1 VLTNRLV
8 ILTIG
13 KKLCQEEKFLE
24 KGPLACTAPIHA
36 GSKKV
41 SWRTSRLSP
50 TFRRANA
57 YLTGNEKIRFNE

>member
-1 VLTNRLV
+1 M
-8 ILTIG
+8 LTIV
-13 KKLCQEEKFLE
+13 KKFCQEEKFLE

-36 GSKKV
+36 RSEKA

-57 YLTGNEKIRFNE
+57 YLTGNEKSDLLSDDEVR